1 MLMSTPV
8 ASRTCLE
15 QRCLSPTVA
24 SEPHWRSWVWQVTR
38 EGQSFLKKAKHPV
51 SGSVQAHIQLK
62 GVRLR
67 VPLMPMELILSLAVL
82 VGSEEA
88 ARV

>member
-1 MLMSTPV
+1 MSVTYCCF
-8 ASRTCLE
+8 RTSLE
-15 QRCLSPTVA
+15 VLGMAGHQGGR
-24 SEPHWRSWVWQVTR
+24 
-38 EGQSFLKKAKHPV
+38 QSFLKKAKHPV

-62 GVRLR
+62 SVRLR